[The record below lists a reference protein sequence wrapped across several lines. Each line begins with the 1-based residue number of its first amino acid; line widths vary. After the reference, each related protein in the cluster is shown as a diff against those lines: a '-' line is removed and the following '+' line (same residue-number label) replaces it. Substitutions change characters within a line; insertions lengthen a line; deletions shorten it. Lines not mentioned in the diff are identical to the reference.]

1 MGPRDPTSLHTFINH
16 QSSGGGGGGTA
27 VQKEILQTYNTGAQ
41 GI

>member
-16 QSSGGGGGGTA
+16 QSSGGGGGTA